1 MILDYL
7 LKLENMKLS
16 LSLLNVYLIALV
28 TFPTERHFIFLLP
41 TVAQF

>member
-16 LSLLNVYLIALV
+16 LSLLNVYLIAS
-28 TFPTERHFIFLLP
+28 ERHFIFLLP